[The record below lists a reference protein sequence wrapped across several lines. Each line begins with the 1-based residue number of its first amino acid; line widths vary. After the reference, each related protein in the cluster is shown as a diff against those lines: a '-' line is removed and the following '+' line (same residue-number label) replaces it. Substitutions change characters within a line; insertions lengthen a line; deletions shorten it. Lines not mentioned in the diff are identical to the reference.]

1 MIEYVIEYR
10 AMIEYIVY
18 FISLAAIVLLYLI
31 ERNKKRKLLVKNVQL
46 TLDKTI
52 LTNKMSELLD
62 AKNNVSLEQTEGFIK
77 FISQSRDLAF
87 NYIEDVQKALT
98 EFDIRVRPLL
108 LYMSASNNLDSEM
121 NKNIKNILIAY
132 DELKKMLP
140 SDDPL

>member
-1 MIEYVIEYR
+1 MEYAIEYR

>member
-1 MIEYVIEYR
+1 MMEYAIEYR

-98 EFDIRVRPLL
+98 EFDIRVKPLL

>member
-1 MIEYVIEYR
+1 MMEYAIEYR